1 MVFYA
6 FIVISALMFL
16 ALLIGFIFGKL
27 YDVFKNKNFNLANR
41 FLDAG
46 CYMYCIAICLF
57 VASLLLL
64 CFQ

>member
-1 MVFYA
+1 
-6 FIVISALMFL
+6 MFL